1 VHVLVIAIAAQV
13 LHAAVVQVQTARFTR
28 FVALGW
34 PKWIVSAGL
43 AAAMATLILV
53 QIVQL
58 WSLFRGRREQ

>member
-1 VHVLVIAIAAQV
+1 
-13 LHAAVVQVQTARFTR
+13 VQTARFTR